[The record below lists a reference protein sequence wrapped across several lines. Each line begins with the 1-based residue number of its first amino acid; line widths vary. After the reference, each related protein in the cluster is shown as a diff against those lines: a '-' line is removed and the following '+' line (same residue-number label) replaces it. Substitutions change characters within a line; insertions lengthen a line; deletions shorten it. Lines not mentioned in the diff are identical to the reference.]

1 MIFPSQMDNKK
12 VVQHIICW
20 CTFTGKSSHGSKKK
34 KREIKNGKNQ

>member
-20 CTFTGKSSHGSKKK
+20 CTFTGKSNDTIIKKEK
-34 KREIKNGKNQ
+34 TTLCDT